1 MTQVRKVIDRA
12 VSIEI
17 LKPALLAPVPG
28 SAEPRRDY
36 AVVFRTR
43 ANVDTMQG
51 KSEFASVDIE
61 GARVT
66 HKFKINWTSI
76 PFDTRNLLRDARRSL
91 FKILSVENVKEAN
104 RELVIYCASV
114 GKETVKA
121 AR

>member
-1 MTQVRKVIDRA
+1 MSPVRNIIDRA
-12 VSIEI
+12 VTVEI
-17 LKPALLAPVPG
+17 VKPALLSPVPG

-43 ANVDTMQG
+43 ANVKTMTG

-66 HKFKINWTSI
+66 HTFSIRWTSI
-76 PFDTRNLLRDARRSL
+76 PFDTRNMLRDARRSL
-91 FKILSVENVKEAN
+91 FKILSVENVDEAN
-104 RELVIYCASV
+104 REIRIHCAST